1 MLKVV
6 LKGFGI
12 LLLCF
17 GIGVPSYAD
26 YYFGDR
32 TPRDVKY
39 KLRKLDEARRRMK
52 KAGESAFS
60 QGVRFRFSNETM
72 ECIERMV

>member
-52 KAGESAFS
+52 TVSYTHLTLPTILR
-60 QGVRFRFSNETM
+60 V
-72 ECIERMV
+72 